1 MTRLAALLATLFA
14 LLVAAPAEAANHM
27 SVSLVPE
34 TRGVAPGGTV
44 TLAFVMRP
52 QAGWHGY
59 WRNPGDAGTEPRVEW
74 RLGEQWRADPLQY
87 PVPQRLSVAGLMNYV
102 FERDYALLATI
113 HVPAD
118 AEPGVVVPVDA
129 RLDYLVCTEQLCVP
143 ETASVSTEL
152 NVGAPGRDDPSFDRY
167 RQALPRP
174 LASPAHF
181 AVANGKLR
189 LAIPFPASAVLADP
203 YVYPA
208 TDDALRYSAAQAVSR
223 NGDTLVI
230 ETEAGGVVTLTLT
243 AEEVVTVPLL
253 SVARAVSTNAP
264 PVVGSHVML

>member
-14 LLVAAPAEAANHM
+14 LLVSAPAEAANHM

-118 AEPGVVVPVDA
+118 AEPGVRRCVARNDRAPAEVLRALAFDEDAAVRGWVAANPSVPGEVL
-129 RLDYLVCTEQLCVP
+129 R
-143 ETASVSTEL
+143 
-152 NVGAPGRDDPSFDRY
+152 
-167 RQALPRP
+167 AL
-174 LASPAHF
+174 AED
-181 AVANGKLR
+181 
-189 LAIPFPASAVLADP
+189 ADP
-203 YVYPA
+203 TVRA
-208 TDDALRYSAAQAVSR
+208 VVAWAQ
-223 NGDTLVI
+223 GW
-230 ETEAGGVVTLTLT
+230 EA
-243 AEEVVTVPLL
+243 
-253 SVARAVSTNAP
+253 ARA
-264 PVVGSHVML
+264 